1 MGDLSLHLSAME
13 VQKSVDS
20 HGGQWRYGT
29 KIKMAGLGLKP
40 DRIQHITNT
49 ALNNG
54 KGKID
59 SPGKSKLYGGTQTSP
74 VFFFLARLWHPSP
87 SPVMPL
93 GSKSPALLGSGS
105 LLPSSVMPL
114 GSGTLAPLGSG
125 SFTPSSVLPL
135 GSGSPSPETEVGNS

>member
-40 DRIQHITNT
+40 DKIKHITNT

-54 KGKID
+54 KGKIV
-59 SPGKSKLYGGTQTSP
+59 SSGKSKLYGGTQTSP

-105 LLPSSVMPL
+105 LCTAL
-114 GSGTLAPLGSG
+114 
-125 SFTPSSVLPL
+125 
-135 GSGSPSPETEVGNS
+135 

>member
-1 MGDLSLHLSAME
+1 MGQMGDLSLHLNAME

-29 KIKMAGLGLKP
+29 KTKMAGLGLKP
-40 DRIQHITNT
+40 DKIKHITNT

-54 KGKID
+54 KEKIV
-59 SPGKSKLYGGTQTSP
+59 SSGKSKLYGGTQTSP

-105 LLPSSVMPL
+105 LLPSSVIPAF
-114 GSGTLAPLGSG
+114 GVWNSGTTGLWL
-125 SFTPSSVLPL
+125 FYTQLSVAF
-135 GSGSPSPETEVGNS
+135 GVWISITQI